1 MNVKRPSHG
10 VVVAYLAL
18 FVAMTG
24 TATAATGGSFILG
37 KGNSASTTTTLSNS
51 NGVPLSLNSRS
62 GSAPLKVGSST
73 KVSNLNVDKLDGLDS
88 TQFQRA
94 LSGSCNFGIA
104 SLTAAGYKTCAT
116 GDATTLD
123 GLDSTLFLK
132 VGDPLTVGPRGF
144 QGDQGPAGPQGD
156 KGDQGLTGLTGPS
169 NGYFVSAAESAH
181 SNETRTIVSI
191 DAPEG
196 SYVVFAVAKYR
207 KNNQEQKVSCNVLLD
222 GAQVIAS
229 GVQYIDSQFNSTG
242 TITIQGAGALP
253 SSGTISF
260 QCESF
265 GGQGTVSGSM
275 SAIRVGTVAVTSNP

>member
-1 MNVKRPSHG
+1 VNFKRPSHG

-24 TATAATGGSFILG
+24 TATAATGGTFILG
-37 KGNSASTTTTLSNS
+37 KGNSTTTTTTLSNS

-104 SLTAAGYKTCAT
+104 SLNAAGFGTCAT

-132 VGDPLTVGPRGF
+132 VGDPLTVGPRGL

-156 KGDQGLTGLTGPS
+156 KGDQGGTGSAGEKGDRGLTGDTGDKGDTGPT
-169 NGYFVSAAESAH
+169 VAA
-181 SNETRTIVSI
+181 TRSIVTST
-191 DAPEG
+191 
-196 SYVVFAVAKYR
+196 F
-207 KNNQEQKVSCNVLLD
+207 
-222 GAQVIAS
+222 
-229 GVQYIDSQFNSTG
+229 GVQVLTL
-242 TITIQGAGALP
+242 TKA
-253 SSGTISF
+253 TIS
-260 QCESF
+260 CPVGKVAI
-265 GGQGTVSGSM
+265 GGGFLLTNASDLIIQRSSPSLLVEQDWELEAYNKGTNQTWQATGY
-275 SAIRVGTVAVTSNP
+275 AVCIS

>member
-1 MNVKRPSHG
+1 MVNFKRPSHG

-24 TATAATGGSFILG
+24 TATAATGGTFILG
-37 KGNSASTTTTLSNS
+37 KGNSTTTTTTLSNS
-51 NGVPLSLNSRS
+51 KGVPLSLNSRS

-132 VGDPLTVGPRGF
+132 VGDPLTVGPRGL

-156 KGDQGLTGLTGPS
+156 KGDQGIPGPPAIAFESSRTGSGCAIFGNDYPGSKKFPYEGTVKFSGSATIHTGPAYEYS
-169 NGYFVSAAESAH
+169 TGPASYSVRFRDYSFGSLGGISANTDYVVPISYEGPVSVGDQLVVASTAFYS
-181 SNETRTIVSI
+181 TCDWSI
-191 DAPEG
+191 TG
-196 SYVVFAVAKYR
+196 SYT
-207 KNNQEQKVSCNVLLD
+207 SLDLL
-222 GAQVIAS
+222 
-229 GVQYIDSQFNSTG
+229 
-242 TITIQGAGALP
+242 L
-253 SSGTISF
+253 
-260 QCESF
+260 
-265 GGQGTVSGSM
+265 
-275 SAIRVGTVAVTSNP
+275 